1 MTRIAP
7 AGLQRYQR
15 FGFRHVDHHAGHTEQ
30 AEWMPTRQGTAYCVP
45 ECRVGRTFP
54 VALLRP
60 PLVTSDLFGL
70 ACSSFVTHIADATH
84 GQ

>member
-1 MTRIAP
+1 LVSHRPDFTNIG
-7 AGLQRYQR
+7 GL
-15 FGFRHVDHHAGHTEQ
+15 GFATWITMLAKLSRLSGC
-30 AEWMPTRQGTAYCVP
+30 PTRQGTAYCVP
-45 ECRVGRTFP
+45 EHRVGRTVH

-70 ACSSFVTHIADATH
+70 SCSSFVIHAADATY